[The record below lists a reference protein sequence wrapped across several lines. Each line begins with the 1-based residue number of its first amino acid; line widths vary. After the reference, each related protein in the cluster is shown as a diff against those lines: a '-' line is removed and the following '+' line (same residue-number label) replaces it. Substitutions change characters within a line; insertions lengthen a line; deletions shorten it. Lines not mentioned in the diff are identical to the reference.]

1 MVESFNDYSDR
12 DDAAEF
18 TTSSFEPMFNLDD
31 PFYSN

>member
-1 MVESFNDYSDR
+1 MVESISDDSDR

-18 TTSSFEPMFNLDD
+18 FSSSFEPMFNLDD